1 MTMAPEAAFA
11 VWRARVE
18 AALDQAL
25 PSAENSPQ
33 RLHAAMRHGVLNG
46 GKRMRPLL
54 AYATGTAFGADASRL
69 DAAAVAVELIH
80 CYSLVH
86 DDLPAMDDDALRRGQ
101 PTVHVAFDE
110 ATAILAGDALQTL
123 AFDVLANA
131 PQAAERRVAMLAEL
145 ARASGAAGMC
155 GGQALDI
162 DATGNAGAK
171 RGQSHFSVE
180 GHHQSKSPDRKHDSD
195 PFSLADLER
204 LHAMD
209 RLFSLERMHALKTG
223 ALLRASVRLGAIA
236 AGADADSRIA
246 LDRYADALGLA
257 FQIRDDLLDIE
268 GDAATLGKTAGKDL
282 AQDKATFPSLLGIEA
297 SRARL
302 AQLSVL
308 MQDALA
314 GLGVETAALAAL
326 ARKVVERDN

>member
-1 MTMAPEAAFA
+1 MPSEAAFA
-11 VWRARVE
+11 TWRARVE

-110 ATAILAGDALQTL
+110 ATATLAGDALQTL

-162 DATGNAGAK
+162 DATGSAK
-171 RGQSHFSVE
+171 RGQSHVFGRETSTVDVLRP
-180 GHHQSKSPDRKHDSD
+180 KNDSD

-282 AQDKATFPSLLGIEA
+282 AQDKATFPALLGIEA

-302 AQLSVL
+302 AQLSAL